1 MPTLAPADS
10 PALPAELATTVE
22 AARSYRRAS
31 KAKNTRRGYAS
42 DLRGFAAWAHVH
54 GLATLPADPATI
66 GLYIAHL
73 ATTGRKA
80 STISRAVAAIS
91 ISHKEAGLPN
101 PCTHP
106 EVVAILAGIRREIGI
121 APNRKTA
128 LTLARLREALA
139 AIGNHGPQA
148 LRNRAI
154 LLVGFHGAFRRSE
167 IASLDIE
174 DLRFEREG
182 VVITLRS
189 SKTDQEAAGRE
200 VPLLTMPPSI
210 CPIRALRQWI
220 AAAGI
225 ESGALFRTFS
235 LSREL
240 TANRIDP
247 YDVARIVQKA
257 TKGAELAGDFAGHS
271 LRSGFCTEAATRK
284 VPLDQIARI
293 SGHKSSDI
301 LLGYIRR
308 ATPFEG
314 APQRAFIDQ
323 ELKC

>member
-1 MPTLAPADS
+1 MPNLAPADP
-10 PALPAELATTVE
+10 PALPAELEATVA
-22 AARSYRRAS
+22 AARSYHRAAR
-31 KAKNTRRGYAS
+31 AKNTRRGYAS
-42 DLRGFAAWAHVH
+42 DLRGFAKWAQPHS
-54 GLATLPADPATI
+54 LAIFPANPATI
-66 GLYIAHL
+66 GLYVAHL
-73 ATTGRKA
+73 ATSGRKA

-91 ISHKEAGLPN
+91 IHHQEAGLPN
-101 PCTHP
+101 PCAHP
-106 EVVAILAGIRREIGI
+106 EVIAILAGIRRESGI
-121 APNRKTA
+121 AVTRKTA
-128 LTLARLREALA
+128 LTLSRLREALA
-139 AIGNHGPQA
+139 AIGNQGPQA

-167 IASLDIE
+167 IAGLDIE

-200 VPLLTMPPSI
+200 VPLLTMPASI
-210 CPIRALRQWI
+210 CPIRALREWI

-235 LSREL
+235 LNRAL
-240 TANRIDP
+240 TENRLDP

-257 TKGAELAGDFAGHS
+257 TKAAELAGDFAGHS

-293 SGHKSSDI
+293 SGHKSSDV

-323 ELKC
+323 D